1 MVTVSV
7 LFTVLVEL
15 VTEVTPVVLVVLGVE
30 IALSMVLSPVRL
42 TSVLIVP
49 SDRTVVVGVE
59 VDAVV
64 TVVVDPMFNIFF
76 LA

>member
-30 IALSMVLSPVRL
+30 MALSTVLSPVRL
-42 TSVLIVP
+42 TSVLTVP

-64 TVVVDPMFNIFF
+64 AVVVDPMFNMFF